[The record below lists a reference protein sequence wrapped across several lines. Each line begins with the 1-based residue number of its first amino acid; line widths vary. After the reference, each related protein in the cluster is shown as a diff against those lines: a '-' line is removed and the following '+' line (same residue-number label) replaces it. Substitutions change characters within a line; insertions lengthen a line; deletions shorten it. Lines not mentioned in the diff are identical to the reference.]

1 MVGAFRFV
9 TTNVV
14 VLLFIIKLLA
24 KVIEPVLI
32 KVPPC
37 PVMVPELDPTLFP
50 FPIDNVPE
58 VRVNPP
64 ENVLT
69 PVSVTVHPLG
79 FAEVVEPEQ
88 VPVPPVPHPVV
99 TPQDGVQVP
108 QPDASTAVQ
117 VPVPAPVHT
126 HVLVQV
132 PDVAA
137 SITTAPGAELELSAI
152 IPEYVE
158 GPLIVSTPGN
168 AMALDPVPVLN
179 PKTSFPEPEM
189 VEAVIP
195 TRSNVVVPLV
205 KFKALINLRE
215 LLEVVIVPP
224 VLVIVPVP
232 T

>member
-1 MVGAFRFV
+1 MFGAFRFV
-9 TTNVV
+9 TINVV
-14 VLLFIIKLLA
+14 VLLFIIKLLT

-37 PVMVPELDPTLFP
+37 PVIAPALDPILFP
-50 FPIDNVPE
+50 FPIDNVPA

-69 PVSVTVHPLG
+69 PVSVTV
-79 FAEVVEPEQ
+79 A
-88 VPVPPVPHPVV
+88 
-99 TPQDGVQVP
+99 DG
-108 QPDASTAVQ
+108 A
-117 VPVPAPVHT
+117 
-126 HVLVQV
+126 L
-132 PDVAA
+132 
-137 SITTAPGAELELSAI
+137 ITTAPSDELELSAI

-158 GPLIVSTPGN
+158 APVIVSTPGN
-168 AMALDPVPVLN
+168 AIALDPVPVLN
-179 PKTSFPEPEM
+179 PKISFPEPEI
-189 VEAVIP
+189 VEALIP

-205 KFKALINLRE
+205 KFKALVNVRE